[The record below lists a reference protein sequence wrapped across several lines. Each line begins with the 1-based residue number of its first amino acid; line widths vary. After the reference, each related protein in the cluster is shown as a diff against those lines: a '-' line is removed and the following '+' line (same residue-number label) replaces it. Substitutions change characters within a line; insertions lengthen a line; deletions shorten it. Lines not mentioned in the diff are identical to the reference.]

1 MELKTIK
8 IKDKDYVTV
17 AERVRAFRELH
28 PDWSILTDILSN
40 ENGVCI
46 MQATVKDENDRIVAT
61 GHAYE
66 KEGSSFI
73 NAGSYIEN
81 AETSAVGRALGILGI
96 GITNSI
102 AGAEEIQNAVANQS
116 ATIPHAV
123 SLDEALAQHIET
135 VEQHDNHAA

>member
-8 IKDKDYVTV
+8 IKNKDYVTV

-28 PDWSILTDILSN
+28 PDWSIITDILSN

-73 NAGSYIEN
+73 NSESYIEN

-96 GITNSI
+96 GVTNSI
-102 AGAEEIQNAVANQS
+102 AGAEELQNALANQEGN
-116 ATIPHAV
+116 PHAL
-123 SLDEALAQHIET
+123 SLDEALNNEP
-135 VEQHDNHAA
+135 DNQAA

>member
-8 IKDKDYVTV
+8 IKDKNYVTV

-40 ENGVCI
+40 ENGICL
-46 MQATVKDENDRIVAT
+46 MQATVKDVEGRIIAT

-73 NAGSYIEN
+73 NAGSHIEN

-96 GITNSI
+96 GVCNSI
-102 AGAEEIQNAVANQS
+102 AGAEEIQNAVANQDDKHS
-116 ATIPHAV
+116 GI
-123 SLDEALAQHIET
+123 SLDEAL
-135 VEQHDNHAA
+135 EQESDSHAA

>member
-17 AERVRAFRELH
+17 AERVRAFREIH

-40 ENGVCI
+40 EAGVCI
-46 MQATVKDENDRIVAT
+46 MQATVKDVDGRIVAT

-96 GITNSI
+96 GVCGSI
-102 AGAEEIQNAVANQS
+102 AGAEEIQNAVANQDEKLS
-116 ATIPHAV
+116 GI
-123 SLDEALAQHIET
+123 SIDEAL
-135 VEQHDNHAA
+135 EQQIQTTDRDSHAA

>member
-8 IKDKDYVTV
+8 IKGNDYITV

-28 PDWSILTDILSN
+28 SGWSISTEILSN
-40 ENGVCI
+40 ENGVCL
-46 MQATVKDENDRIVAT
+46 MQATIKDVEGRIIAT

-73 NAGSYIEN
+73 NNGSYIEN

-96 GITNSI
+96 GVSTSI
-102 AGAEEIQNAVANQS
+102 AGAEEIQNAVTNQEEKLS
-116 ATIPHAV
+116 GI
-123 SLDEALAQHIET
+123 SIEEALGCNDQKSFLE
-135 VEQHDNHAA
+135 AA

>member
-1 MELKTIK
+1 MELKTMK

-40 ENGVCI
+40 ENNICL
-46 MQATVKDENDRIVAT
+46 MQATIKDVEGRILAT

-102 AGAEEIQNAVANQS
+102 AGAEEIQNAVANRS

-123 SLDEALAQHIET
+123 SLDEALEQQIET

>member
-8 IKDKDYVTV
+8 IKNKDYVTV
-17 AERVRAFRELH
+17 AERVRAFREIH

-40 ENGVCI
+40 EAGVCL
-46 MQATVKDENDRIVAT
+46 MQATVKDTEGRIIAT

-96 GITNSI
+96 GVCNSI
-102 AGAEEIQNAVANQS
+102 AGAEEIQNAITNQNDKIS
-116 ATIPHAV
+116 GV
-123 SLDEALAQHIET
+123 SLDDALALPAEPQEET
-135 VEQHDNHAA
+135 TDHQAA

>member
-1 MELKTIK
+1 MELKTMK

-40 ENGVCI
+40 DAGICL
-46 MQATVKDENDRIVAT
+46 MQATIKDTEGRILAT

-102 AGAEEIQNAVANQS
+102 AGAEEIQNAVANQN
-116 ATIPHAV
+116 TTTTHTV
-123 SLDEALAQHIET
+123 SLDEALDRHIEI
-135 VEQHDNHAA
+135 VEQHESHAA

>member
-1 MELKTIK
+1 MELKTMK
-8 IKDKDYVTV
+8 IKGNDYITV

-40 ENGVCI
+40 ENGICL
-46 MQATVKDENDRIVAT
+46 MQATIKDVEGRIIAT

-96 GITNSI
+96 GVTNSI
-102 AGAEEIQNAVANQS
+102 AGAEEIQNAVANQDDKLS
-116 ATIPHAV
+116 GV
-123 SLDEALAQHIET
+123 SLDEALDQHIET
-135 VEQHDNHAA
+135 VEQHDSHAA